1 MSDKAAS
8 AQRKT
13 LKGVRKGRKGIA
25 KETKYKGL
33 LQKPTEGKLSH
44 ISSAIMLQQ
53 CKLCRSAQ

>member
-1 MSDKAAS
+1 MSEKAAS

-13 LKGVRKGRKGIA
+13 LKGVRKGIA

-33 LQKPTEGKLSH
+33 LQKPAEGKLSH